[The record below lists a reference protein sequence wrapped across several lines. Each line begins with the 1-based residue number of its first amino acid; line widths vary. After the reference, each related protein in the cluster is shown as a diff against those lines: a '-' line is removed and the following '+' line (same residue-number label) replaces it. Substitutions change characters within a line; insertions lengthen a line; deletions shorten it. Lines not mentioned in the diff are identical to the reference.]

1 MDYNGLHA
9 AAEPFGELDSE
20 GWTAQAGLANLL
32 MCPDEQA
39 GSCPQPSC
47 SCGVPGKQGSSTTPS
62 CSRK

>member
-39 GSCPQPSC
+39 GSCPQP
-47 SCGVPGKQGSSTTPS
+47 KQGSSTTPS